1 MAFPPQHIPHSS
13 RHGPPCPWIP
23 IPDQRII
30 CIEHPAIIQN
40 IDKGIATLGG
50 EKALVKVPTSIIQ
63 PPTHTLPVKLTE
75 PVYNPAR
82 IDERQLRPDAALPPG
97 RPHAAADP
105 VAHSPE

>member
-50 EKALVKVPTSIIQ
+50 EKALVKVPF
-63 PPTHTLPVKLTE
+63 
-75 PVYNPAR
+75 
-82 IDERQLRPDAALPPG
+82 LPPSL
-97 RPHAAADP
+97 PP
-105 VAHSPE
+105 SSLPPQHSGKINREC